1 MYAIKIAIR
10 ITPSRIAMIVSEWIT
25 CLQAFA
31 MSSGRIMKMP
41 MAMTTENTMTTAIST
56 CSTFSPKTLSIHSSN
71 LPGSDSSSSSKK
83 LAEKL
88 KLRIPRIMESA
99 KLKTPRT
106 KGRAQKGTFS
116 VMLT

>member
-1 MYAIKIAIR
+1 MYAIKIAMR
-10 ITPSRIAMIVSEWIT
+10 MTPSKIAMMVSEWMT

-31 MSSGRIMKMP
+31 ISSGSTIKMP

-56 CSTFSPKTLSIHSSN
+56 CSTFSPKTLSSHSSSF
-71 LPGSDSSSSSKK
+71 PGSESSSSSKK

-88 KLRIPRIMESA
+88 KVRMPRIMESA

-106 KGRAQKGTFS
+106 KGSPQNGTFS